1 MKNKIIITL
10 ILWAVFVFKVFGFNP
25 KVIDTLKI
33 HNQIKSLGFNDW
45 ATSFSSHFFSDIVF
59 KNDSTLIYNP
69 NSTLFL
75 FEIRLGDAT
84 EVSLISKRK
93 KERFGHN
100 FNRHL
105 FMHNNVLFSYG
116 GEGLFNTFPGLIY
129 FDFSSKEWVKKD
141 IKNYPF
147 DSRKVLN
154 SWKIGNKIM
163 VLLNHFSEL
172 RKNSF
177 DKSAKFSF
185 GEIDLENFEYERKYS
200 FDGAYDELLF
210 QSSLGFFR
218 GNYIYDSDFYSLHGY
233 YQDNNVVEYRLL
245 DKKSGSLKRTAKLDA
260 LNNVNGLSYLYIK
273 DSTIYYRNQ
282 NGIIE
287 SFDINSDTII
297 HSKEFFELYKF
308 KSKNKL
314 SSIHII
320 IIAIFVIALIFIKR
334 IKGYS
339 PKSSTKSSQKELLI
353 IMNKLE
359 NEKPVT
365 VSKEKLDDLLG
376 ISHYSY
382 ETIKTRRSSMIK
394 ELNSN
399 TDIKI
404 ERVRNKIDK
413 RYFDYKIS

>member
-1 MKNKIIITL
+1 MLNKNLITL
-10 ILWAVFVFKVFGFNP
+10 IFWAILVFKSFGFNP
-25 KVIDTLKI
+25 KVIDTLEI
-33 HNQIKSLGFNDW
+33 HSQIKSLGYNDW
-45 ATSFSSHFFSDIVF
+45 VTSFNSHFFSDIIF

-75 FEIRLGDAT
+75 FEIRLGDAP
-84 EVSLISKRK
+84 EVSLITKRK
-93 KERFGHN
+93 NERFGHN
-100 FNRHL
+100 FNRHF
-105 FMHNNVLFSYG
+105 FMHNDVLFSYG
-116 GEGLFNTFPGLIY
+116 GEGLFNSFPGLVY
-129 FDFSSKEWVKKD
+129 FDYYSKEWVNKD

-147 DSRKVLN
+147 DSKKVLN

-163 VLLNHFSEL
+163 VLLNHFSEF
-172 RKNSF
+172 RKNNF
-177 DKSAKFSF
+177 DESAKFSF
-185 GEIDLENFEYERKYS
+185 GEIDLEKFEYKRKYS
-200 FDGAYDELLF
+200 FDGAYEELLF

-233 YQDNNVVEYRLL
+233 YQDNNLVEYRLL
-245 DKKSGSLKRTAKLDA
+245 DKKSGSLKRTTKLDA

-287 SFDINSDTII
+287 SFDINSDTVI

-314 SSIHII
+314 SNIYVII
-320 IIAIFVIALIFIKR
+320 ITICIITLIFIKR
-334 IKGYS
+334 RKVYS
-339 PKSSTKSSQKELLI
+339 PKNSQKELLFI
-353 IMNKLE
+353 INKLE
-359 NEKPVT
+359 NEKPMT
-365 VSKEKLDDLLG
+365 ISKEKLDDLFG

-382 ETIKTRRSSMIK
+382 ETIKTRRSSIIK

-404 ERVRNKIDK
+404 ERVRKKTDK